1 MKAGSAAPYVAENS
15 REYVEAVILPQQT
28 TAWPDG

>member
-1 MKAGSAAPYVAENS
+1 MRVPAAPYVAENS
-15 REYVEAVILPQQT
+15 REYDEAVILQQQT